1 MNASHCC
8 VLVVKANVTMA
19 IHVVSFLV
27 GNFILAACAFTQA
40 VDLVPNMH
48 VRWLPI
54 VRPAS
59 LTQGVD
65 LVPNKHVRW
74 LPILMHGTLFFDAF
88 RKKSLVVMVVHYK
101 RKNKHILMCGALN
114 YPTQVASGEEYR
126 T

>member
-1 MNASHCC
+1 
-8 VLVVKANVTMA
+8 
-19 IHVVSFLV
+19 
-27 GNFILAACAFTQA
+27 
-40 VDLVPNMH
+40 VPNMH

-114 YPTQVASGEEYR
+114 YPTHGRRPRPARPWHWAR
-126 T
+126 TSYCA